1 MLLPYIDESASG
13 LAEFDASTK
22 CLMDDKLSGSQ
33 PSAELTD
40 SSAPTELPTDRR
52 RNLALRRLV
61 DEMLGQVRHMH
72 GAAPLWTA
80 EERAQ
85 AEAQLEIIMARVRRE
100 AAGS

>member
-1 MLLPYIDESASG
+1 
-13 LAEFDASTK
+13 
-22 CLMDDKLSGSQ
+22 MDDKLSVSQ
-33 PSAELTD
+33 PSAERKD
-40 SSAPTELPTDRR
+40 SSAPTDLTTDRAM
-52 RNLALRRLV
+52 NLALRRWV